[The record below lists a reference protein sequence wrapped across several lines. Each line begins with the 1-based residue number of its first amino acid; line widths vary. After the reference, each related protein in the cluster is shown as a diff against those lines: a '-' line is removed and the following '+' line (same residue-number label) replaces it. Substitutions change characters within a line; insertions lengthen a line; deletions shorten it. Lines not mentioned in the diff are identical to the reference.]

1 MADTIED
8 DVEPRHV
15 HEDVVDSSN
24 VNGPQGMDT
33 EDGSADNLRRK
44 DQVVLG
50 VSNLQTLATR
60 FGVGVLLDESFIV
73 YSSYR

>member
-8 DVEPRHV
+8 DVEPRHG

-33 EDGSADNLRRK
+33 EDGSADNLRKK

-50 VSNLQTLATR
+50 VSWYKCWQR
-60 FGVGVLLDESFIV
+60 EQKFVVMVGVLQDGGFIV
-73 YSSYR
+73 Y